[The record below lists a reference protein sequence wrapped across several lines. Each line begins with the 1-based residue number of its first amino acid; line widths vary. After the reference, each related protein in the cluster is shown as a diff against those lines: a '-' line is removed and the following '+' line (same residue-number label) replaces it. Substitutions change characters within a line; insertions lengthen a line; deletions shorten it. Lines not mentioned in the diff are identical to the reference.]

1 MFTFRLLCFTS
12 FFKMNPLG
20 AMPVFMTMTME
31 LDEKERRKVARRA
44 SLVSFL
50 IMMFFAI
57 SGDLLFRFFGISID
71 SLRIVGGIIFLIM
84 GMDMLQ
90 ARLVKTKVKE
100 SEVKSYVNDISIT
113 PLSIPM
119 LCGPGAITNA
129 IVMWNKATDWET
141 KMIMVI
147 AVAVVITLVYLILRS
162 SSRIIKILGE
172 TGNNVMMRLMGL
184 IVMVIAVEFFFERA
198 KTDRDRYFAFGRL
211 IFYSKNRK
219 ITKVYKFFKRL
230 RRYCF
235 ARWRCVFT
243 VDSAICNFSVIS
255 RMSMCSR

>member
-1 MFTFRLLCFTS
+1 MFTFGLLCFTS
-12 FFKMNPLG
+12 FFTLINPLG

-100 SEVKSYVNDISIT
+100 SEVKSYVNDIS
-113 PLSIPM
+113 M

-184 IVMVIAVEFFFERA
+184 IVMVIAVEFFFSGL
-198 KTDRDRYFAFGRL
+198 KPIVID
-211 IFYSKNRK
+211 I
-219 ITKVYKFFKRL
+219 L
-230 RRYCF
+230 R
-235 ARWRCVFT
+235 
-243 VDSAICNFSVIS
+243 SVG
-255 RMSMCSR
+255 